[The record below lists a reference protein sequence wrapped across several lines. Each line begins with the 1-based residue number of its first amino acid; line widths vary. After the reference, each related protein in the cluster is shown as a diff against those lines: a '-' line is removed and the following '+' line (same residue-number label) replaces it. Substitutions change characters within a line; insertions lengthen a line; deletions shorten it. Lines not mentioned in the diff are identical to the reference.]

1 MSLSARSIAVNGL
14 GFGPRHTALLGL
26 VPVTVAPETPVATT
40 TFGGGGGAHAAQRRR
55 TVRRQNEALLL
66 TLLK

>member
-1 MSLSARSIAVNGL
+1 MSLSARSIAMNGI

-26 VPVTVAPETPVATT
+26 APVTVAPETPVATAA
-40 TFGGGGGAHAAQRRR
+40 FGGGAHVAQRRR
-55 TVRRQNEALLL
+55 AVRRQNEALLL